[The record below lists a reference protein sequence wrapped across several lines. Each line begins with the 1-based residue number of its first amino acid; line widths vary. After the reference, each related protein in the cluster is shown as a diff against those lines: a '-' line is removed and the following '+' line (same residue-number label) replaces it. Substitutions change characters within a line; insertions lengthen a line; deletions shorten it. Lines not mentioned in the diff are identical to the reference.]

1 MEISIKGTKDDL
13 LDPNDISSKLIELED
28 RSRRNNLR
36 MDGIEET
43 PNETWEDCEIKIK
56 ELTSTSSQIL
66 NCDSFVLEIY

>member
-36 MDGIEET
+36 MEGIEET

-56 ELTSTSSQIL
+56 ELTPTSSQIL